1 MNCFKKNGLISK
13 AKVNGFKIYRV
24 LFVFRVDKVES
35 FDKLFENYLLE
46 KIDFLLI

>member
-1 MNCFKKNGLISK
+1 MNCFKKNSLISK

-46 KIDFLLI
+46 KN